1 MRARFL
7 SPLAGPSLPQPL
19 PRSHSRIA
27 GALSAAVLV
36 TALACGCRPH
46 AAAAD
51 AAPATPPSVSA
62 SAREI
67 ASAAPT
73 ASSIGPLV
81 PPLSPGARTEDERNT
96 VAVFRAAAPSTVF
109 VTQTKVV
116 VDYFEGTAQE
126 VPAGSG
132 SGFVWDEAGHVVTN
146 YHVVRSANSLTVTL
160 RDQQTFDAKVVGVE
174 PRKDIAVLRVEAPP
188 GLLVPLRVAGARQLL
203 EVGQK
208 TIAIGNPFGLDHTL
222 TTGVISAL
230 GRQMEGVGGV
240 TIRDMIQTD
249 AAINPG
255 NSGGPLLDSSGSLIG
270 MNTMIYSRSG
280 SSAGIGFAVP
290 VTTIARVVP
299 QLIRTGH
306 SEQVGFGIRIDPA
319 QRLERSL
326 GMRGVIVIG
335 VSKGGPAARVGI
347 RGISQ
352 TRRGIVLGD
361 VIVGIDRDAVNSYDD
376 FYNALDTHRPGDRVE
391 VRVSRDG
398 AIVASPVDLV
408 LTE

>member
-7 SPLAGPSLPQPL
+7 LPPFATATFATCATLAVATLFG
-19 PRSHSRIA
+19 
-27 GALSAAVLV
+27 
-36 TALACGCRPH
+36 GCRPQT
-46 AAAAD
+46 AAAD
-51 AAPATPPSVSA
+51 ASPPPPHPQGSVSA
-62 SAREI
+62 N
-67 ASAAPT
+67 APLPG
-73 ASSIGPLV
+73 SPGFSPV
-81 PPLSPGARTEDERNT
+81 PPLSAGARTEDERNT

-116 VDYFEGTAQE
+116 VDYLEGTTQE

-132 SGFVWDEAGHVVTN
+132 SGFVWDDAGHIVTN
-146 YHVVRSANSLTVTL
+146 FHVVRGADALTVTL
-160 RDQQTFDAKVVGVE
+160 KDQQTFDAKVVGVE
-174 PRKDIAVLRVEAPP
+174 PRKDIAVLQVEAPP
-188 GLLVPLRVAGARQLL
+188 GLLVALHVRSAKELL

-255 NSGGPLLDSSGSLIG
+255 NSGGPLLDSSGFLIG

-290 VTTIARVVP
+290 FSTIARVVP

-306 SEQVGFGIRIDPA
+306 TEQLGFGVRIDPA
-319 QRLERSL
+319 QRLERSVGL
-326 GMRGVIVIG
+326 RGVAVIA
-335 VSKGGPAARVGI
+335 VTKGSPAARAGL
-347 RGISQ
+347 RGIAQ
-352 TRRGIVLGD
+352 TRRGIALGD
-361 VIVGIDRDAVNSYDD
+361 VIIGIDREPVTSYDD
-376 FYNALDTHRPGDRVE
+376 FYNALDARHPGDKIDLK
-391 VRVSRDG
+391 VSREG
-398 AIVASPVDLV
+398 AVVSVPVDLV
-408 LTE
+408 VTE